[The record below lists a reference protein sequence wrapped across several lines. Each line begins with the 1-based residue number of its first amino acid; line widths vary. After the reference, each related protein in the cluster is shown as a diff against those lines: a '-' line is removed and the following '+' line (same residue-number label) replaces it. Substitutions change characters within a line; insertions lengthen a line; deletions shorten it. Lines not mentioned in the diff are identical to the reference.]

1 MVNMKKILGILL
13 ALCFVVSVT
22 AAAASAN
29 QNNGPKFDNHNN
41 GPKFDNHNNGP
52 KFDNHKPKFDN
63 HKPKFDNHNKRHH
76 HPAHWENKRVGH
88 RVFVQS
94 CGCYKTVYVIQKVF
108 IKEYWGFN

>member
-29 QNNGPKFDNHNN
+29 QNN

>member
-41 GPKFDNHNNGP
+41 GPKFDNHKP

-63 HKPKFDNHNKRHH
+63 HKPKFDNHNKRHHH